1 MPLFI
6 KKAPQPAKLAQ
17 LAELAELAETGGLS
31 FHNGPFALNFF

>member
-1 MPLFI
+1 MSLFI

-17 LAELAELAETGGLS
+17 LAELAETGGLS